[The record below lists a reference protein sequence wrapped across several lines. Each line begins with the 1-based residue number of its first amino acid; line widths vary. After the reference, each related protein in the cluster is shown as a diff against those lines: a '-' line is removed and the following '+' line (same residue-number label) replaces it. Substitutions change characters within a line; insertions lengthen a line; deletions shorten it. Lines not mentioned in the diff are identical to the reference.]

1 MSPSIR
7 IAEIPLFVGLLL
19 PLLAVRARLGIDSEF
34 ASLTPDDDNDI
45 ESPRLNGNVL
55 RGVASGSGRG
65 RLEGEPSST
74 VIGGDKRRFAGC
86 LYEMSSRAS
95 FFELGSGGGDGSVGK
110 ES

>member
-19 PLLAVRARLGIDSEF
+19 PLLAFRARLGIDSKF

-45 ESPRLNGNVL
+45 ESLRLKGNVL

-65 RLEGEPSST
+65 RLEGDPSSS

-86 LYEMSSRAS
+86 LYEMSSRAPV
-95 FFELGSGGGDGSVGK
+95 FKLESGGRDGSV
-110 ES
+110 EDS